1 MMNKSVVDSMSTD
14 DILGAVHALMVQGQI
29 SQFDAVEIIRYVMNR
44 KKFTVFQ
51 LQRLQSGV
59 DMPDV
64 LPSAL
69 DLVIKYLELNR
80 AIRSLK
86 ELHYDSSAR

>member
-1 MMNKSVVDSMSTD
+1 MMNKSAVDSMSTD
-14 DILGAVHALMVQGQI
+14 DIIGAVHALMVQCQI
-29 SQFDAVEIIRYVMNR
+29 SQFDAVEIIRHVMNR
-44 KKFTVFQ
+44 NKFTVFQ

-69 DLVIKYLELNR
+69 YLVIKDRELNK
-80 AIRSLK
+80 AIKQLSRG
-86 ELHYDSSAR
+86 